1 MPHIR
6 MRSMKNANVAK
17 LSATMVKDLAAI
29 INTSEDNFT
38 FEAVSSAFFSSGK
51 ETPSYPFIEVLWF
64 SRPQEVQDRC
74 ASYICDTVKD
84 LTNEPD
90 VVVVFLD
97 LNKTAYYENGKHF

>member
-6 MRSMKNANVAK
+6 MRSIKNSDVAK
-17 LSATMVKDLAAI
+17 LSATMVKNLAAI

-38 FEAVSSAFFSSGK
+38 FEAVSSQFFAGGK
-51 ETPSYPFIEVLWF
+51 ESASYPFVEVLWF

-90 VVVVFLD
+90 VVVVFVELE
-97 LNKTAYYENGKHF
+97 KTAYYENGKHF